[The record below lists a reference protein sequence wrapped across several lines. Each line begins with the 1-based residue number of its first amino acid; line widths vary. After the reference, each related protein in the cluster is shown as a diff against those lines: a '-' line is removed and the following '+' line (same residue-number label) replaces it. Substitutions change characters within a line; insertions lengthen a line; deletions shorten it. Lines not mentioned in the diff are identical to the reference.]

1 MTNTLEWKTVCALK
15 RNIINPLLGGQG
27 WVSKGGLAR
36 ITNFASMDAQ
46 LIGYIAAILTTL
58 SFFPQAIR
66 TIKTKDTS
74 GLSLLMYSLFTI
86 GILFWLIYGIQLGEL
101 PIILA
106 NAVTLLLSS
115 IILGMKLRYG

>member
-1 MTNTLEWKTVCALK
+1 MINTLEWKTVYALK
-15 RNIINPLLGGQG
+15 KSYKKYYYLIYKSLN
-27 WVSKGGLAR
+27 
-36 ITNFASMDAQ
+36 AQ

-74 GLSLLMYSLFTI
+74 GLSLLMYGLFTI

-106 NAVTLLLSS
+106 NAVTLVLSS